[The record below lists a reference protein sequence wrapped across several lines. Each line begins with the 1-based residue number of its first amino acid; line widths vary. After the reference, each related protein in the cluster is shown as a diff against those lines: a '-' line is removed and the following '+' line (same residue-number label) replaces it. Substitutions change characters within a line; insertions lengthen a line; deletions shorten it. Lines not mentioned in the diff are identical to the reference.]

1 MASWQFLVIGS
12 LAAVGAALA
21 VGTLGAL
28 LRYYR
33 TGRFPGEDNPA
44 GGVSTAHLVGL
55 WIRVLVGLALT
66 AWGVASLARSGLL

>member
-1 MASWQFLVIGS
+1 MASWQFLVVGS
-12 LAAVGAALA
+12 LAALGAALA

-33 TGRFPGEDNPA
+33 TGRFPGEDNPV

-55 WIRVLVGLALT
+55 WIRVLVGAALA
-66 AWGVASLARSGLL
+66 AWGVVSLVRAGLL